1 MEILL
6 TPLPLVALYIF
17 ALTGSAAL
25 AYFLGRL
32 PKRGEFEDLRRE
44 VRALRLELAKS
55 QQKSGR

>member
-6 TPLPLVALYIF
+6 TPLPLAVLYVLT
-17 ALTGSAAL
+17 LTGTAAL

-44 VRALRLELAKS
+44 VRDLRLELAKS